1 VPTVSTLG
9 FTLTNFP
16 IHVFELADHYGID
29 GVIGLSFLHRYNYT
43 VRSAEG
49 QILIEDISS

>member
-1 VPTVSTLG
+1 MPTVSTLG